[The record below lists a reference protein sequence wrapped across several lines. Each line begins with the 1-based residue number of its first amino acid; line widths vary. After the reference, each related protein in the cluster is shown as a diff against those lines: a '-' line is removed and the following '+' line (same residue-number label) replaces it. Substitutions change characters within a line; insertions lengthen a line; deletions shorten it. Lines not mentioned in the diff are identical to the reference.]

1 MLWIKINRKG
11 LKIYKTIQTK
21 LRKAVIVK
29 KHNVWNFIVIAF
41 DKIKNVKDVIVLD
54 VIILNNSM
62 NNAIMLWPFLLT
74 EILKPLNQKYKVN
87 PIQKDVIVKSQV
99 VKKNIVNAFK
109 LGLNVEKC
117 VNAHNVKIV
126 QGMIKEKE

>member
-1 MLWIKINRKG
+1 M
-11 LKIYKTIQTK
+11 
-21 LRKAVIVK
+21 
-29 KHNVWNFIVIAF
+29 IAF

-99 VKKNIVNAFK
+99 VKKNIVNVFK
-109 LGLNVEKC
+109 LGLNVEKS
-117 VNAHNVKIV
+117 VNVHNVKIV